1 MFRIRMMFP
10 PDPNYPTRIFYMY
23 ITIHTHRYIYIYL
36 IHTYVYSLKCVSYGH
51 ICTTCTN
58 RRWTNL
64 NTLTTDP
71 THPMHR
77 MHSLVVGAS
86 RGLGLALTRHL
97 AEVAHR
103 AGGSGVSQGRV
114 LAAARRPVP
123 ALEEVRRR
131 QQLFGEWCAV

>member
-1 MFRIRMMFP
+1 MGIYVP
-10 PDPNYPTRIFYMY
+10 HVPHVPT
-23 ITIHTHRYIYIYL
+23 H
-36 IHTYVYSLKCVSYGH
+36 
-51 ICTTCTN
+51 

-71 THPMHR
+71 

-103 AGGSGVSQGRV
+103 AGSGGSQGRV

-123 ALEEVRRR
+123 ALEAVRRR

>member
-1 MFRIRMMFP
+1 
-10 PDPNYPTRIFYMY
+10 
-23 ITIHTHRYIYIYL
+23 
-36 IHTYVYSLKCVSYGH
+36 
-51 ICTTCTN
+51 
-58 RRWTNL
+58 
-64 NTLTTDP
+64 
-71 THPMHR
+71 

-123 ALEEVRRR
+123 ALGGKCGGDSSCLVNGV
-131 QQLFGEWCAV
+131 LFDDGFTILCRYYFILYLYYIDLYYIDLYSY

>member
-1 MFRIRMMFP
+1 MGIYVPHVR
-10 PDPNYPTRIFYMY
+10 
-23 ITIHTHRYIYIYL
+23 TH
-36 IHTYVYSLKCVSYGH
+36 
-51 ICTTCTN
+51 

-71 THPMHR
+71 MHPMHR

-103 AGGSGVSQGRV
+103 AGGSGGSQGRV
-114 LAAARRPVP
+114 LAAG
-123 ALEEVRRR
+123 RRR
-131 QQLFGEWCAV
+131 GGRCRPWRKCGGDSSCLVNGVLFDDGFTILYRY

>member
-1 MFRIRMMFP
+1 M
-10 PDPNYPTRIFYMY
+10 
-23 ITIHTHRYIYIYL
+23 
-36 IHTYVYSLKCVSYGH
+36 
-51 ICTTCTN
+51 
-58 RRWTNL
+58 
-64 NTLTTDP
+64 
-71 THPMHR
+71 HPMHR

-103 AGGSGVSQGRV
+103 AGGSGGSQGRV